1 MSYVIA
7 LAGFATILALAVSG
21 FVTADASRA
30 RVRVRAEHSPRR
42 R

>member
-21 FVTADASRA
+21 FVAADASRA
-30 RVRVRAEHSPRR
+30 PVRVRADGGRR
-42 R
+42 RR

>member
-7 LAGFATILALAVSG
+7 LASFATILALAVSG
-21 FVTADASRA
+21 FVATDASRA
-30 RVRVRAEHSPRR
+30 RVRVRTERTPRR

>member
-21 FVTADASRA
+21 FVAADASRA
-30 RVRVRAEHSPRR
+30 RVPVRAESTSRR

>member
-1 MSYVIA
+1 MSYMIA

-21 FVTADASRA
+21 FVAAESSRA
-30 RVRVRAEHSPRR
+30 RVRVRAERSPRR

>member
-7 LAGFATILALAVSG
+7 LASFATILALAVSG
-21 FVTADASRA
+21 FVAADASRV
-30 RVRVRAEHSPRR
+30 RVRVRAESAPRR

>member
-7 LAGFATILALAVSG
+7 LASFATILALAVSG
-21 FVTADASRA
+21 FVAADASRA
-30 RVRVRAEHSPRR
+30 RVRVRADSPPRR

>member
-21 FVTADASRA
+21 FVAADSSRA

>member
-7 LAGFATILALAVSG
+7 LASFATILALAVSG
-21 FVTADASRA
+21 FVAADASRA
-30 RVRVRAEHSPRR
+30 RVRVRADSTPRR

>member
-7 LAGFATILALAVSG
+7 LASFATILALAVSG
-21 FVTADASRA
+21 FVAADSSRA
-30 RVRVRAEHSPRR
+30 RVRVRAERTPRR